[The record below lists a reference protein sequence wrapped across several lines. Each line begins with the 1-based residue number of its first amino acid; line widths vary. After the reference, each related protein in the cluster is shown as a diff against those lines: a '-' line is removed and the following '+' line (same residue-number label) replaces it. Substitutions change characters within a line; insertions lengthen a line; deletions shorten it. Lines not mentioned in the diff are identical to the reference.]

1 MVTCLD
7 CMAQLMPLPLTV
19 SCFSKIQ
26 IGFTFLVLAYL
37 GSPGKGPLNARV
49 RACVHARVCVVTP
62 VPKLLQMSGVCVFVC
77 RLKVASDCT
86 FIYWHRVMLPMY
98 LADIHDNSSDAFSL
112 RV

>member
-1 MVTCLD
+1 
-7 CMAQLMPLPLTV
+7 
-19 SCFSKIQ
+19 
-26 IGFTFLVLAYL
+26 
-37 GSPGKGPLNARV
+37 
-49 RACVHARVCVVTP
+49 
-62 VPKLLQMSGVCVFVC
+62 MSGVCVFVC